1 MSEKRQSKSILIALP
16 PKSNYITFMLKYI
29 KKILAFLSIVL
40 LYFIIKEFL
49 GLYISLR
56 SIHPVLAYVF
66 VTVSA
71 AALVYFAGIPLYRI
85 MKIPKAPAPL
95 KSEANLEKEL
105 SKRFDRLAENPYLK
119 SIGYDLSSQPHTSDG
134 YQQVMKVLRK
144 ESGQIRSK
152 YVNRLFYSSA
162 ISQNGFIDAI
172 LILSSSVSLVKE
184 TFVLYNGRVSNRDL
198 WTIGKQ
204 VYYSMAI
211 GGSETVEYA
220 TGEIFSKLSTEGMRS
235 VPFLDKIL
243 GSLAD
248 GFVNA
253 CLLTRVALITDSYC
267 STLVIGSEKDLRPS
281 PAFIVSTATNITGG
295 VQRRLFD
302 EMKKLAGSRIK
313 NAAMWAANPV
323 KELFKTV
330 KGGKG
335 EEEVLY

>member
-1 MSEKRQSKSILIALP
+1 
-16 PKSNYITFMLKYI
+16 MLKYI

-40 LYFIIKEFL
+40 LYFIIKEFVSM
-49 GLYISLR
+49 YVSLH
-56 SIHPVLAYVF
+56 SIHPVLAYAF
-66 VTVSA
+66 VVVSA
-71 AALVYFAGIPLYRI
+71 AVLVYFAGIPLYRI
-85 MKIPKAPAPL
+85 IKIPKAPAPL

-105 SKRFDRLAENPYLK
+105 PKRFARLAENPYLK
-119 SIGYDLSSQPHTSDG
+119 SIGYDLSSQPHTRDG
-134 YQQVMKVLRK
+134 YQQVMKVMRK
-144 ESGQIRSK
+144 ESGRIRSK

-198 WTIGKQ
+198 WGIGKQ

-211 GGSETVEYA
+211 GGSETVEHA

-235 VPFLDKIL
+235 VPFFDKIL

-267 STLVIGSEKDLRPS
+267 STLVIRSEKDLRPS

-302 EMKKLAGSRIK
+302 EMKKLAGSRIR

-323 KELFKTV
+323 KELFNTV

-335 EEEVLY
+335 GEEEVLY